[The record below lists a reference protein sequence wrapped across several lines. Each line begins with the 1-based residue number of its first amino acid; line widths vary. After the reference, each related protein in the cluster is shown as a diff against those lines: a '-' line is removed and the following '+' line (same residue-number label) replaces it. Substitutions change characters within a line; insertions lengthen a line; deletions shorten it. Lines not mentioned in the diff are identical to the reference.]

1 MGFMCTNRMFNIN
14 LVLAIVTTMFE
25 TTGFIILVF
34 CAKCKNFKKKPKTP
48 KILTT
53 TPSKRTHP
61 QIKQQF
67 TTNNSFWKC
76 HVYSIVYLKKL
87 FFTIKSSKWKYN
99 NVYVYFT
106 SVRFYI
112 KYKQVKLSQLIKT
125 VKQWY
130 FSIYFLDTRNN

>member
-1 MGFMCTNRMFNIN
+1 MCTNRMFNIN

-67 TTNNSFWKC
+67 TTNKFFLKVSCIFHC
-76 HVYSIVYLKKL
+76 ISKKL

-125 VKQWY
+125 VKQ
-130 FSIYFLDTRNN
+130 

>member
-34 CAKCKNFKKKPKTP
+34 CAKCKNLKKPPKTP

-67 TTNNSFWKC
+67 TTNKFFLKVSC
-76 HVYSIVYLKKL
+76 YLKKL

-125 VKQWY
+125 VKQ
-130 FSIYFLDTRNN
+130 